1 VAAALAIVLLLAVAA
16 CGDDDTATSG
26 GSGDDNGNSNGGGS
40 GSSLEGTSWVLTSD
54 APLGV
59 ALEAIAV
66 TAQFK
71 DGTLSGNS
79 GCNSYST
86 TYEVDGDKLTVGP
99 DIAGTQMACPPA
111 QMLVEQAYLARL
123 PKVAGFSIDGNKL
136 TLTDDGGETIL
147 KYEAT
152 EGADAIQG
160 DWEVTSYYAVTAITS
175 VVGGVTITATFE
187 DGTVSGNTGCNS
199 YNGPYEIDGQNI
211 TIGPLASTL
220 AACPTAELTTQETN
234 FLNAMQLAKTFQVAG
249 DRFDL
254 FREGDT
260 YAVSFTSG

>member
-1 VAAALAIVLLLAVAA
+1 
-16 CGDDDTATSG
+16 
-26 GSGDDNGNSNGGGS
+26 
-40 GSSLEGTSWVLTSD
+40 
-54 APLGV
+54 
-59 ALEAIAV
+59 
-66 TAQFK
+66 
-71 DGTLSGNS
+71 
-79 GCNSYST
+79 
-86 TYEVDGDKLTVGP
+86 
-99 DIAGTQMACPPA
+99 
-111 QMLVEQAYLARL
+111 
-123 PKVAGFSIDGNKL
+123 VAGFSIDGNKL

-220 AACPTAELTTQETN
+220 AACPTAELTTQKTN